1 MILFDNRQIHAEHCI
16 SHTASTGRARAGHE
30 PGVNVNMGRDS
41 ENTERV
47 HYGHKQ
53 DAGCREDV
61 GCVWGMRERR
71 ERHMQLED
79 A

>member
-1 MILFDNRQIHAEHCI
+1 M
-16 SHTASTGRARAGHE
+16 
-30 PGVNVNMGRDS
+30 NVNMGRDS

-47 HYGHKQ
+47 HYGHEQ